1 MTKIEIPKSVT
12 IRNGRLYTISVDSN
26 SVYGEDVL
34 KMDGKFYRE
43 WEPKRS
49 KISAALKN
57 GLRHFPFNYDTNLLY
72 LGASSGTTVSH
83 LSDIIVNG
91 RIYAIELSYDPFLKL
106 MRLAERRKN
115 IYPILEDANLIEKY
129 SFFVEKVGT
138 LYQDISQR
146 NQIQIFN
153 STVEYFHEIK
163 EALLVMKIRSIT
175 SRGSDTEILKKSIS
189 EINAFSVKQIVDLKP
204 YSVGNYMLYLER
216 S

>member
-12 IRNGRLYTISVDSN
+12 IRNGRLYTVSEDSN

-34 KMDGKFYRE
+34 KIDGKFYRE

-57 GLRHFPFNYDTNLLY
+57 GLWHFPFNSNTNLLY

-129 SFFVEKVGT
+129 SFFVEKAGT

-175 SRGSDTEILKKSIS
+175 SRGSDPEILKKSIS
-189 EINAFSVKQIVDLKP
+189 GIKGFSVKQIVDLKP

>member
-1 MTKIEIPKSVT
+1 MPRMDIARSVA
-12 IRNGRLYTISVDSN
+12 IRNGHLYTISKDN
-26 SVYGEDVL
+26 YSVYGEDVMKL
-34 KMDGKFYRE
+34 DGKFYRD

-57 GLRHFPFNYDTNLLY
+57 GLRYFPFNSDTNLLY

-83 LSDIIVNG
+83 LSDIMENG
-91 RIYAIELSYDPFLKL
+91 RIYAVELSYDPFLKL

-129 SFFVEKVGT
+129 SFFVEKVDS

-153 STVEYFHEIK
+153 STVEYFPEIK
-163 EALLVMKIRSIT
+163 TALLVMKIRSIT
-175 SRGSDTEILKKSIS
+175 SKGSDPEILKRSIS
-189 EINAFSVKQIVDLKP
+189 GLKRFSVKQIVDLRP
-204 YSVGNYMLYLER
+204 YSIGNYMVYLER